1 MIDIKTV
8 IFNFCFFNVR
18 RFNKNSY
25 FVKRLFLRYAIHFI
39 FNLWVILVVIYN
51 FVEKTLCKHDLLLV

>member
-1 MIDIKTV
+1 M
-8 IFNFCFFNVR
+8 
-18 RFNKNSY
+18 S
-25 FVKRLFLRYAIHFI
+25 FLRYAIHFI